1 MSSTSKPM
9 PVLPKIL
16 IGLAVL
22 GVIYSVS
29 VRHHP
34 SYEQRSSFVTSSPS
48 PDEERRPEPRAA
60 NGANQQVAQY
70 LSQIAQIKAQM
81 DQCNAQN
88 DAFAQQMANGM
99 ATVEQ
104 YPACNQNNAQWIP
117 QIALLYTYVA
127 RLQTG
132 NPNLTVCEA
141 NIGLRGCE
149 SMYAPASASSSS
161 SSSSSSDDTSA
172 TVERASRQ
180 GILGQTIYTDGDG
193 RQYQLPTRDYYY
205 RDRVTGETL
214 GSNSSSPPNGVHEY
228 EQLRPE
234 R

>member
-1 MSSTSKPM
+1 M
-9 PVLPKIL
+9 PVLAKIL
-16 IGLAVL
+16 IGFAVL
-22 GVIYSVS
+22 GVIYAVSVS
-29 VRHHP
+29 HHTSYERRSDYVTPSPTPDYERRAEPRP
-34 SYEQRSSFVTSSPS
+34 SY
-48 PDEERRPEPRAA
+48 
-60 NGANQQVAQY
+60 GANQQVAQY

-88 DAFAQQMANGM
+88 DAFAARMANGM

-117 QIALLYTYVA
+117 QMALLYTYVA

-141 NIGLRGCE
+141 NVGLRGCE

-172 TVERASRQ
+172 AVERASRQ

-193 RQYQLPTRDYYY
+193 RQYELPTRDYYY
-205 RDRVTGETL
+205 RDRVTGETF

-228 EQLRPE
+228 EQLQPE

>member
-9 PVLPKIL
+9 PVLAKIL
-16 IGLAVL
+16 IGFAVL

-34 SYEQRSSFVTSSPS
+34 SYEQRSSFVTPSPS
-48 PDEERRPEPRAA
+48 PDEERRAAPRPPD
-60 NGANQQVAQY
+60 GADRQLAQY
-70 LSQIAQIKAQM
+70 QSQLSQVMAQVN
-81 DQCNAQN
+81 QCNAQN
-88 DAFAQQMANGM
+88 DAFAARMANGM
-99 ATVEQ
+99 ATADQ
-104 YPACNQNNAQWIP
+104 YPACNQYDAQRTA
-117 QIALLYTYVA
+117 QAALLVTYIT

-149 SMYAPASASSSS
+149 SMYAPASTSSSS

-228 EQLRPE
+228 EQLQPE